1 MRHIIHVEDEGI
13 PELISLFDF
22 ENKGVH
28 FPGVHSSY
36 KFCLFTAGSG
46 AQPAA
51 DRAEFAFFAHA
62 VEGLRDPERRFML
75 SPEDI
80 ELLNPNTRTCPTFR
94 SRQDAELAKAIY
106 RRVPVLLR
114 KGEAGRSRE
123 SPWGVQFRQGL
134 FNMTSDSRLFRTRE
148 QLESDGWQLA
158 GNVFHKNGTDYLP
171 LYEAKMIHHFDHRW
185 ASFRIEGGKDV
196 AVDVPSENKQEPEF
210 IVLPRYW
217 VILGDGAGRSSASR
231 ESAQGAAGRATR
243 SRYGADCPRGLSFAV
258 PGVVAPG
265 FGGVRGCRHHQ
276 GLSELG

>member
-1 MRHIIHVEDEGI
+1 MRSTLNERGRVGCVLPTGIATDDTTKFFFQDVVESKS
-13 PELISLFDF
+13 LVSLFDF
-22 ENKGVH
+22 ENRSGL
-28 FPGVHSSY
+28 FPDVDSRM

-51 DRAEFAFFAHA
+51 DRTEFAFFAHA
-62 VEGLRDPERRFML
+62 VEELRDPERRFML

-148 QLESDGWQLA
+148 QLETDGWQLA

-196 AVDVPSENKQEPEF
+196 AVDVPSENKQAPDF
-210 IVLPRYW
+210 TVLPRYW
-217 VILGDGAGRSSASR
+217 VSAREVHLRVANLPKGMLALPCPHISR
-231 ESAQGAAGRATR
+231 
-243 SRYGADCPRGLSFAV
+243 
-258 PGVVAPG
+258 
-265 FGGVRGCRHHQ
+265 
-276 GLSELG
+276 